1 MALIWLFPAAAEG
14 VELYRKGDLSMELA
28 GHYANILSGSETMA
42 EEPYY
47 SDFQRMRLELQS
59 QWGDDLSGLLTYD
72 HRLLVS
78 DALKTPDFKIAQN
91 RQRKQFLDIDDQ
103 IAQDG
108 NVRWDHLIYRGYLT
122 YRSDV
127 FDLRFGRQQVPWG
140 VTYFWTPTDLFNP
153 FDPLAI
159 EKEERAGTDALDL
172 KAYWDGLQY
181 AELVYA
187 PQREHRQDTIA
198 GKLHLAVG
206 SQEFSFIL
214 AESKESEVFG
224 ADYFR
229 NIGESVLRME
239 LTRTDAQDEQD
250 FWKFSANMDH
260 TFPNTF
266 YILGEYHHN
275 GQGRR
280 DKNTYERL
288 RRLLGEVNFLAQ
300 DFFGLK
306 LGYDVN
312 PLIRLENH
320 FIWTLTDHSISMNP
334 ELRWSVNKN
343 SEFLLGG
350 LLFLGKQDTEYGQ
363 EHHVGYLRWKLFF

>member
-1 MALIWLFPAAAEG
+1 
-14 VELYRKGDLSMELA
+14 MELA
-28 GHYANILSGSETMA
+28 GHYANIFSGSETMA

-47 SDFQRMRLELQS
+47 SDFQRMRLELQG

-78 DALKTPDFKIAQN
+78 DALKTPDFAIAQN

-140 VTYFWTPTDLFNP
+140 VTYFGTPTDLFNP

-159 EKEERAGTDALDL
+159 EKEERVGTDALDL
-172 KAYWDGLQY
+172 KAYWDGPQY

-187 PQREHRQDTIA
+187 PQRKHRQDTIA

-214 AESKESEVFG
+214 AESKENEVFG

-250 FWKFSANMDH
+250 FWKFSANMDY
-260 TFPNTF
+260 TFPGTF

-288 RRLLGEVNFLAQ
+288 RRLLGEVDFLAQ

-334 ELRWSVNKN
+334 ELRWSANKN